1 MKYIKKF
8 ANSAEYQ
15 AFTEGGGYITPNL
28 CLLTDTK
35 DVVLEPKKKILTFPI
50 RLYEGQNDIE
60 YTNQIFEWL
69 DTLQLGDDYYDK
81 NFYSIYRR
89 SKNVTDF
96 EEYEK
101 IYDDYRNVIILN
113 DTLYSIGLSYHKE
126 YGKLYL
132 SLAHLYTIDGDL
144 LYKDT
149 LPSNVSIGEIYL
161 YKNGILTIRKTE
173 FPTNPDI
180 PLPPPPP
187 PPSLPTT
194 E

>member
-8 ANSAEYQ
+8 ANISEYQ

-69 DTLQLGDDYYDK
+69 DTLQLGDNGDK
-81 NFYSIYRR
+81 GLYLIRPR
-89 SKNVTDF
+89 SKNYEGY

-113 DTLYSIGLSYHKE
+113 DTLYSTGIWYDEYNDRLSFYSS
-126 YGKLYL
+126 Y
-132 SLAHLYTIDGDL
+132 LYTIDGDL
-144 LYKDT
+144 LYTDT
-149 LPSNVSIGEIYL
+149 LPSNVLFSGIFL
-161 YKNGILTIRKTE
+161 HKNGILTISIKE
-173 FPTNPDI
+173 GPTNPGI
-180 PLPPPPP
+180 PLPP

>member
-1 MKYIKKF
+1 
-8 ANSAEYQ
+8 
-15 AFTEGGGYITPNL
+15 
-28 CLLTDTK
+28 
-35 DVVLEPKKKILTFPI
+35 
-50 RLYEGQNDIE
+50 
-60 YTNQIFEWL
+60 L

-113 DTLYSIGLSYHKE
+113 DTLYSTGLSYRKE
-126 YGKLYL
+126 YGKLSL

-149 LPSNVSIGEIYL
+149 LPLNVLLSGISL
-161 YKNGILTIRKTE
+161 YKNGILTISKIE
-173 FPTNPDI
+173 SPI
-180 PLPPPPP
+180 LPPP
-187 PPSLPTT
+187 
-194 E
+194 